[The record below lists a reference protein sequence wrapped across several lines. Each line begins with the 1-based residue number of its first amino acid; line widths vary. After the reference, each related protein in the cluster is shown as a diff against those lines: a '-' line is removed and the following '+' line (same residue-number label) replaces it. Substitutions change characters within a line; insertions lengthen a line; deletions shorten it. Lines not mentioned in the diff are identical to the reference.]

1 MIYKKIKDFIAKSKK
16 EKEKQEK
23 EKQELIISILDMAE
37 DSEKETFKKKELER
51 LPIDELKNLK
61 KDLENS

>member
-1 MIYKKIKDFIAKSKK
+1 MYVPGLEYEWDSEEKTDKK
-16 EKEKQEK
+16 EKE
-23 EKQELIISILDMAE
+23 ELIQSILDMAE